1 LVIID
6 GAGGGGPPKPA
17 ASDGHPPDA
26 DRRPGGLDGPM
37 KATEPPHGQR
47 ILILLRH
54 GKSAYPPGVG
64 DHQRPLAP
72 RGRREAGLA
81 GSWIGRHLPPI
92 DRVICSTA
100 ERTRQTLDATGL
112 PTATTLVDYS
122 PDVYEA
128 DYDDLLD
135 LVLAIDPA
143 DRVVLIVGHG
153 PGLPQ
158 LAEPLAGPGSDRDA
172 LTRLWDKFPTSA
184 IAVLGVD
191 GPWVGIGGAGT
202 RLEQFVVPRS

>member
-1 LVIID
+1 MTPAD
-6 GAGGGGPPKPA
+6 QDPPEK
-17 ASDGHPPDA
+17 
-26 DRRPGGLDGPM
+26 R
-37 KATEPPHGQR
+37 T
-47 ILILLRH
+47 LILLRH
-54 GKSAYPPGVG
+54 GKSAYPSGVI
-64 DHQRPLAP
+64 DHERPLAP

-81 GSWIGRHLPPI
+81 GSWIRRHLPPI

-112 PTATTLVDYS
+112 QSATTLVDYS
-122 PDVYEA
+122 PDVYDA

-135 LVLAIDPA
+135 LILDIDPA
-143 DRVVLIVGHG
+143 DRVVMIVGHG

-158 LAEPLAGPGSDRDA
+158 LAEQLAGPGSDRDA

-184 IAVLGVD
+184 IAVLGVQ
-191 GPWVGIGGAGT
+191 GPWMGIGGAGT